1 MPPQLVAN
9 AVTENG
15 GDGDHKDEGA
25 RIEQTLFRKKSA
37 QQHQALARHD
47 QTQQCL
53 TFQHHDDEDDKVSP
67 MTELASN
74 IDQIVQHDPAS
85 PCAGA
90 MAGLRADV
98 LVQLK

>member
-15 GDGDHKDEGA
+15 GDGDHKDEVA

-47 QTQQCL
+47 QTQQRL
-53 TFQHHDDEDDKVSP
+53 AFQHHDDEDDKVSP

-74 IDQIVQHDPAS
+74 IDQIIQHDPAS
-85 PCAGA
+85 PCAVA
-90 MAGLRADV
+90 LNPARCNPLAI
-98 LVQLK
+98 